1 MRLARA
7 CGIVLTGL
15 ALSCCGSAPEPS
27 PNKAAGR
34 PATPAI
40 PPSVGN
46 GFGSEHGNY
55 AAQMAGETTGASG
68 ERCVLYVWDRPL
80 TRDLALRIR
89 SSSCESQERPG
100 WMISKE
106 LSRTVVPMSES
117 SLKEGGEQ
125 VGQ

>member
-1 MRLARA
+1 MRLAQA

-15 ALSCCGSAPEPS
+15 ALSCCGSAPKAP
-27 PNKAAGR
+27 PNRA

-46 GFGSEHGNY
+46 GSGSEHGNY
-55 AAQMAGETTGASG
+55 AAQMAGETTGTSG

-80 TRDLALRIR
+80 TPKLALRIQ

-106 LSRTVVPMSES
+106 LSRTVIPMSES
-117 SLKEGGEQ
+117 SLKDGGE
-125 VGQ
+125 

>member
-1 MRLARA
+1 MRLAQA

-15 ALSCCGSAPEPS
+15 ALSCCGSSPKAPQT
-27 PNKAAGR
+27 KA

-55 AAQMAGETTGASG
+55 AAQMAGETTGTSG

-80 TRDLALRIR
+80 SKDLALRIR

-106 LSRTVVPMSES
+106 LSRTVIPMSES
-117 SLKEGGEQ
+117 SLKEGGE
-125 VGQ
+125 